1 MIRPRSQ
8 LQRAALLSLLAI
20 GAVTPARSAGAPLSD
35 RAREIASAV
44 DTLRLRETIRLLSQD
59 STGATVSRYAERAE
73 TRLLYAPMVRDL
85 LDSFLVSPDTVFLAP
100 FSSARTDTPQ
110 VNVIG
115 IGKAETGSS
124 PGLVLLTG
132 HLDTTGRR
140 TAGGWQGLS
149 DAAPGADDNASGVAC
164 VIEGAR
170 ILTEPPACLA
180 CPQRLP
186 FDLAF
191 VAFGAEE
198 AFGPSNS
205 APLEGSRVF
214 ARALTDSGVPILAVF
229 NADMIAFNP
238 DRKKIDIVT
247 NAASEWIA
255 DLIVDTAPAVAPGLI
270 VKKILSE
277 TTFNSDHASFW
288 NVGDD
293 AITAIENRFPDE
305 SDSLLYPGNPHYHTT
320 HDTLGTLNLAM
331 AADVTRVILASIQR
345 LAESPPGPPDLLVD
359 SPHILVT
366 RPRKIFVG
374 DEAIVEVRVF
384 NRGGAF
390 ADGGNSAATVRL
402 EHVNP
407 GVKAGPSLIGEQEI
421 ALPIAPWFFERV
433 EFRWPVKDQNWGVGQ
448 LVATVT
454 APGLGEATTSNNV
467 AERAVTVFRN
477 AISDLRTVPNPMRL
491 SESPEDINFEF
502 DLPLRPGVAQAVEA
516 VVYDAAG
523 REVAWH
529 EREDAQDGINRRLF
543 WKNFELR
550 EGDALPSGIYI
561 VEVRL
566 IDRSGGGVVSR
577 SVGKFALFR

>member
-1 MIRPRSQ
+1 M
-8 LQRAALLSLLAI
+8 AI
-20 GAVTPARSAGAPLSD
+20 GAVTPARSAGALPSD
-35 RAREIASAV
+35 RAREIAVSV
-44 DTLRLRETIRLLSQD
+44 DTLRLRETIRRLSQD
-59 STGATVSRYAERAE
+59 STGAAVSRYAERTE

-115 IGKAETGSS
+115 IHKAETGSS
-124 PGLVLLTG
+124 AGLVLLTG

-140 TAGGWQGLS
+140 TEGGWQGLS
-149 DAAPGADDNASGVAC
+149 DPAPGADDNASGVAC

-170 ILTEPPACLA
+170 IFTEPSSVLFPGR
-180 CPQRLP
+180 PPPLP

-255 DLIVDTAPAVAPGLI
+255 DLIIDTAPAVAPGLI

-288 NVGDD
+288 SVGDD

-305 SDSLLYPGNPHYHTT
+305 SDTLLYPGNPHYHTT

-331 AADVTRVILASIQR
+331 AGDVTRVILASIQR
-345 LAESPPGPPDLLVD
+345 LAESPPGPPDLLID

-366 RPRKIFVG
+366 RPRRIFVG

-390 ADGGNSAATVRL
+390 ANGGNSTATVRL
-402 EHVNP
+402 DHVNP
-407 GVKAGPSLIGEQEI
+407 GVNSGPSFIGEQEI
-421 ALPIAPWFFERV
+421 APPIAPWFFERV
-433 EFRWPVKDQNWGVGQ
+433 EFRWPVKDQNWGVGR

-454 APGLGEATTSNNV
+454 APGLDEATTSNNV

-543 WKNFELR
+543 WKNFKSR
-550 EGDALPSGIYI
+550 ESDALPSGIYI

-577 SVGKFALFR
+577 SVGKFALLR